1 VKLVVSGSRG
11 LYSRK
16 IEDLIEQTINKL
28 KEKFKIEIKEIVHG
42 DCRKSPDQSAHD
54 YCIRTGMK
62 ETKFPADWNGPLK
75 KGAGFKRNV
84 DMAEYGDILLSIM
97 KHGGTNGSKHMVEV
111 MRINKKRVILL
122 IYHPDTEMLD

>member
-1 VKLVVSGSRG
+1 MKLVVSGSRG
-11 LYSRK
+11 LYSKK

-28 KEKFKIEIKEIVHG
+28 KEKFKIEIKDIVHG

-75 KGAGFKRNV
+75 KVQALKETLTWLN
-84 DMAEYGDILLSIM
+84 
-97 KHGGTNGSKHMVEV
+97 MV
-111 MRINKKRVILL
+111 
-122 IYHPDTEMLD
+122 IYC